1 MPTITKKINGAIII
15 FTLASLFANIV
26 FDFFAVKKILSET
39 YDTFLTQIAYTG
51 ASYFKG
57 DKLERFAREGL
68 KSDEYKDTLIKL
80 ANLTENTDISFLY
93 VFIPEMPDCKY
104 KTYVFNVVNTKL
116 RNKFNPYHAGYKE
129 DTSASSAARFK
140 NLMKKGGMDL
150 DSAMFSQTGARTR
163 VSLAL
168 RDSTGKKVGIIC
180 VEKQMDTVTSVLK
193 NYIRIDLL
201 YAPIVSLLFFI
212 CFGAFISKKFV
223 RPIVCITKEAKGFA
237 SHNAHFSD
245 KLKGIHSND
254 EIETL
259 ARAIEKMGIDIQV
272 YIKDLMRVTS
282 EKERI
287 GAELS
292 VASGIQSGMLPKN
305 FSPYPDHHG
314 IQLYASMVP
323 AKEVGGD
330 FYDFFWT
337 GKDMLWLVMGD
348 VSGKGVPA
356 AMFMVIAKALIRNEA
371 TLEYEPSEICERVND
386 QLCAENEQGLF
397 VTCWLGCVNIAT
409 GQMKFANA
417 AHNPPVLYDGDSY
430 KFLEQKSGIMLA
442 AMEGSKY
449 VQHEMQLKKGS
460 RLFIYTDGVTEAQ
473 NKNGDLFG
481 EGLLLGAL
489 AKTAALSSKE
499 TVQLVNKEVER
510 FANGADQAD
519 DITVL
524 SFELDE
530 IGEETEG
537 NSADSGAT
545 ENRAAGNS
553 SLPTDSEK
561 SLVVA
566 ADDAELQKVTDF
578 VHSFAP
584 QDISPEDAN
593 KIDLAVEEIFVNISH
608 YAYEN
613 GGDVEIVCQKL
624 ADRKISV
631 AFKDSGIEFDPL
643 AKGDPDFTESVETR
657 KLGGFG
663 IYLTK
668 KFMDSVSYERQ
679 DGKNILTL
687 VKSFA

>member
-1 MPTITKKINGAIII
+1 MPTITKKINGAIIV

-57 DKLERFAREGL
+57 DKLERFARDGL
-68 KSDEYKDTLIKL
+68 KSEEYKDTLIKL

-93 VFIPEMPDCKY
+93 VVIPEMPDCKY

-116 RNKFNPYHAGYKE
+116 RDRFNPYHAGYKE
-129 DTSASSAARFK
+129 DTSDASAARFK
-140 NLMKKGGMDL
+140 RLMEKGGMEM
-150 DSAMFSQTGARTR
+150 DSTMFSQSGARTR

-168 RDSTGKKVGIIC
+168 RDSTGKKVGVIC
-180 VEKQMDTVTSVLK
+180 VEKQMDTLTSVLK

-223 RPIVCITKEAKGFA
+223 RPIVCITKEAKDFA
-237 SHNAHFSD
+237 SHDAHFSD

-272 YIKDLMRVTS
+272 YIKDLMRVTT

-292 VASGIQSGMLPKN
+292 VASGIQAGMLPKN

-314 IQLYASMVP
+314 IQLYASMLP

-337 GKDMLWLVMGD
+337 GKNKLWLVMGD

-386 QLCAENEQGLF
+386 QLCEENEQGLF

-449 VQHEMQLKKGS
+449 VQHEIQLKKGS

-473 NKNGDLFG
+473 NKDGALFG
-481 EGLLLGAL
+481 EQLLLGAL

-499 TVQLVNKEVER
+499 TVMLVNKEVER
-510 FANGADQAD
+510 FAGGADQAD

-530 IGEETEG
+530 IGDE
-537 NSADSGAT
+537 GAT
-545 ENRAAGNS
+545 GNPS
-553 SLPTDSEK
+553 SPTDSAQ

-566 ADDAELQKVTDF
+566 AADENLPKVTDF
-578 VHSFAP
+578 VHSCAP
-584 QDISPEDAN
+584 QDITPDDAN

-608 YAYEN
+608 YAYESD
-613 GGDVEIVCQKL
+613 GDVEIVCKKL
-624 ADRKISV
+624 GERKISV
-631 AFKDSGIEFDPL
+631 AFKDSGIEFNPL
-643 AKGDPDFTESVETR
+643 EKGDPDFTESVETR
-657 KLGGFG
+657 RLGGFG

-687 VKSFA
+687 VKTFA

>member
-1 MPTITKKINGAIII
+1 MPTITKKINGAIIV
-15 FTLASLFANIV
+15 FTLASLLMNVV
-26 FDFFAVKKILSET
+26 FDYFAVRKILSET

-57 DKLERFAREGL
+57 DKLEQYARDGL

-93 VFIPEMPDCKY
+93 VIIPDMPDCKS

-129 DTSASSAARFK
+129 DTSDESAARFRC
-140 NLMKKGGMDL
+140 LMEKGGFEI
-150 DSAMFSQTGARTR
+150 DSSIFSHAGARTR
-163 VSLAL
+163 ISLAL
-168 RDSTGKKVGIIC
+168 RDSSGKKVGVIC
-180 VEKQMDTVTSVLK
+180 VEKQLETISSVLRG
-193 NYIRIDLL
+193 YVRLDLL
-201 YAPIVSLLFFI
+201 FAPFVSLLFFL
-212 CFGAFISKKFV
+212 CFGAFISRKFV
-223 RPIVCITKEAKGFA
+223 KPIVSITREADGFA
-237 SHNAHFSD
+237 SHDAHFSD
-245 KLKGIHSND
+245 KLKEIHSND

-259 ARAIEKMGIDIQV
+259 ARSIEKMGIDIQV

-292 VASGIQSGMLPKN
+292 VASGIQAGMLPKN
-305 FSPYPDHHG
+305 FSPYPNHPG

-337 GKDMLWLVMGD
+337 GKNKLWLVMGD

-386 QLCAENEQGLF
+386 QLCEENEQGLF
-397 VTCWLGCVNIAT
+397 VTCWLGCVDLST
-409 GQMKFANA
+409 GIMKFANA

-449 VQHEMQLKKGS
+449 VQHEIQLKKGS

-473 NKNGDLFG
+473 NKNGALFG
-481 EGLLLGAL
+481 ESLLLGAL

-510 FANGADQAD
+510 FAGGADQAD
-519 DITVL
+519 DITLL

-530 IGEETEG
+530 VGEET
-537 NSADSGAT
+537 NAGA
-545 ENRAAGNS
+545 S
-553 SLPTDSEK
+553 TDSEK
-561 SLVVA
+561 SLLVA
-566 ADDAELQKVTDF
+566 ADDQNLPKVTDF
-578 VHSFAP
+578 VRSFAP
-584 QDISPEDAN
+584 QGITPDEAN

-613 GGDVEIVCQKL
+613 GGDVEIVCKKL
-624 ADRKISV
+624 AERKISV

-687 VKSFA
+687 VKTFG

>member
-1 MPTITKKINGAIII
+1 MPTITKKINGAIIV

-68 KSDEYKDTLIKL
+68 KSEEYKDTLIKL

-93 VFIPEMPDCKY
+93 VVIPEMPDCKY

-116 RNKFNPYHAGYKE
+116 RDRFNPYHAGYKE
-129 DTSASSAARFK
+129 DTSDASAARFK
-140 NLMKKGGMDL
+140 RLMEKGGMEM
-150 DSAMFSQTGARTR
+150 DSSMFSQSGARTR
-163 VSLAL
+163 VSLAV
-168 RDSTGKKVGIIC
+168 RDSTGKKVGVIC
-180 VEKQMDTVTSVLK
+180 VEKQMDTLTSVLK

-223 RPIVCITKEAKGFA
+223 RPIVCITKEAKDFA
-237 SHNAHFSD
+237 SHDAHFSD

-272 YIKDLMRVTS
+272 YIKDLMRVTT

-292 VASGIQSGMLPKN
+292 VASGIQAGMLPKN

-314 IQLYASMVP
+314 IQLYASMIP

-337 GKDMLWLVMGD
+337 GKNKLWLVMGD

-386 QLCAENEQGLF
+386 QLCEENEQGLF

-449 VQHEMQLKKGS
+449 VQHEIQLKKGS

-473 NKNGDLFG
+473 NKDGALFG
-481 EGLLLGAL
+481 EQLLLGAL

-499 TVQLVNKEVER
+499 TVMLVNKEVER
-510 FANGADQAD
+510 FAGGADQAD

-530 IGEETEG
+530 IGDE
-537 NSADSGAT
+537 GAT
-545 ENRAAGNS
+545 GNPS
-553 SLPTDSEK
+553 SPTDSAQ

-566 ADDAELQKVTDF
+566 AADENLPKVTDF
-578 VHSFAP
+578 VHSCAP
-584 QDISPEDAN
+584 QDITPDDAN

-631 AFKDSGIEFDPL
+631 AFKDSGIEFNPL
-643 AKGDPDFTESVETR
+643 EKGDPDFTESVETR
-657 KLGGFG
+657 RLGGFG

-679 DGKNILTL
+679 DGKNVLTL
-687 VKSFA
+687 VKTFG

>member
-1 MPTITKKINGAIII
+1 MPTITKKINGAIIV

-68 KSDEYKDTLIKL
+68 KSEEYKDTLIKL

-93 VFIPEMPDCKY
+93 VVIPEMPDCKY

-116 RNKFNPYHAGYKE
+116 RDRFNPYHAGYKE
-129 DTSASSAARFK
+129 DTSDASAARFK
-140 NLMKKGGMDL
+140 RLMEKGGMEM
-150 DSAMFSQTGARTR
+150 DSTMFSQSGARTR
-163 VSLAL
+163 VSLAV
-168 RDSTGKKVGIIC
+168 RDSTGKKVGVIC
-180 VEKQMDTVTSVLK
+180 VEKQMDTLTSVLK

-223 RPIVCITKEAKGFA
+223 HPIVCITKEAKDFA
-237 SHNAHFSD
+237 SHDAHFSD

-272 YIKDLMRVTS
+272 YIKDLMRVTT

-292 VASGIQSGMLPKN
+292 VASGIQAGMLPKN

-314 IQLYASMVP
+314 IQLYASMIP

-337 GKDMLWLVMGD
+337 GKNKLWLVMGD

-386 QLCAENEQGLF
+386 QLCEENEQGLF

-430 KFLEQKSGIMLA
+430 KFWEQKSGIRLA

-449 VQHEMQLKKGS
+449 VQHEIQLKKGS

-473 NKNGDLFG
+473 NKDGALFG
-481 EGLLLGAL
+481 EQLLLGAL

-499 TVQLVNKEVER
+499 TVMLVNKEVER
-510 FANGADQAD
+510 FAGGADQAD

-530 IGEETEG
+530 IGDEG
-537 NSADSGAT
+537 
-545 ENRAAGNS
+545 AAGNS
-553 SLPTDSEK
+553 SLSTDSAQ

-566 ADDAELQKVTDF
+566 AADENLPKVTDF
-578 VHSFAP
+578 VHSCAP
-584 QDISPEDAN
+584 QDITPDDAN

-631 AFKDSGIEFDPL
+631 AFKDSGIEFNPL
-643 AKGDPDFTESVETR
+643 EKGDPDFTESVETR
-657 KLGGFG
+657 RLGGFG

-679 DGKNILTL
+679 DGKNVLTL
-687 VKSFA
+687 VKTFG